1 MPERG
6 KPLYLGG
13 NDDEPE
19 KLVRRKNAATGALE
33 VATGL
38 TGLTF
43 MLAAT
48 PTGTA
53 IHASLNKAATERGTT
68 GKYFAVFEGTDLT
81 TQLAALAG
89 QDVFEVFGNGQDVN
103 YVTRRAVV
111 AVRP

>member
-6 KPLYLGG
+6 RPLYLGG

-19 KLVRRKNAATGALE
+19 KAVTQKNAATGAKE

-38 TGLTF
+38 VGLTVF
-43 MLAAT
+43 LSAT
-48 PTGTA
+48 EDGAA
-53 IHASLNKAATERGTT
+53 IHASLSKAVTERGAT
-68 GKYFAVFEGTDLT
+68 GKYFAIFEGTDLNT
-81 TQLAALAG
+81 HLAAYAG
-89 QDVFEVFGNGQDVN
+89 EDVFEVFGNGQDVN

>member
-6 KPLYLGG
+6 WPLYLGG

-43 MLAAT
+43 FLSAT
-48 PTGTA
+48 EAGAT
-53 IHASLNKAATERGTT
+53 IHASLSKPATERGAT
-68 GKYFAVFEGTDLT
+68 GKYFAIFEGTDLAAH
-81 TQLAALAG
+81 LASYAG

>member
-1 MPERG
+1 MPDRG

-38 TGLTF
+38 AGLTF
-43 MLAAT
+43 FLSAT
-48 PTGTA
+48 EAGAA
-53 IHASLNKAATERGTT
+53 IHATLSKAAAERGTT
-68 GKYFAVFEGTDLT
+68 GKYFAVFEGADLNA
-81 TQLAALAG
+81 QLASFAG
-89 QDVFEVFGNGQDVN
+89 SDVFEVFGNGADVN
-103 YVTRRAVV
+103 FVTRRLVV